1 MKIGIL
7 MILLGGITLF
17 YKNEG
22 FYGFGGYV
30 DKSFENIIISSVFIV
45 VGFIFMKKSKTFN

>member
-45 VGFIFMKKSKTFN
+45 VGFIFMKKGKTIN